1 MSDYL
6 NKKQV
11 LTVCYLAGFRHHRL
25 IKAAAT
31 AGAESAWDYTSF
43 YVNEN
48 LSTDRGLFQIN
59 TIHADL
65 SDHDAYLPIPSARYA
80 FKLSNGGNNF
90 SPWYAYG
97 GARYLLY
104 YALCAASYAAEKA
117 GLWKTSLAD
126 RVTELERAGDE
137 WVPN

>member
-6 NKKQV
+6 TKKQM
-11 LTVCYLAGFRHHRL
+11 LAVCYLAGFRHHGL

-31 AGAESAWDYTSF
+31 AGAESAWDYTAS
-43 YVNEN
+43 YYNDN
-48 LSTDRGLFQIN
+48 GSIDRGLFQLN
-59 TIHADL
+59 SIHADI

-80 FKLSNGGNNF
+80 YRLSHQGTNF
-90 SPWYAYG
+90 SAWYAYG
-97 GARYLLY
+97 GSRYLLY
-104 YALCAASYAAEKA
+104 YALCATSYAAEKL

-126 RVTELERAGDE
+126 RVTELERVGDE

>member
-1 MSDYL
+1 MSDDTL

-11 LTVCYLAGFRHHRL
+11 LAVCFLVGFRHHRL

-31 AGAESAWDYTSF
+31 AGAESAWDYTSS
-43 YVNEN
+43 YYNTN
-48 LSTDRGLFQIN
+48 GSIDRGLFQIN
-59 TIHADL
+59 TVHADL
-65 SDHDAYLPIPSARYA
+65 DDHDAYLPIPNARYA
-80 FKLSNGGNNF
+80 FRLSHEGQNF

-97 GARYLLY
+97 GARYFLY
-104 YALCAASYAAEKA
+104 YAICAASYAASKA

-137 WVPN
+137 WTP